1 MKSTQELTAGF
12 GSRVPQID
20 YAEIRQSMQ
29 PTPTLW
35 QIALLKL
42 SSWFQRQVQ

>member
-1 MKSTQELTAGF
+1 MKPTHELTAGF

-29 PTPTLW
+29 PTSSFW
-35 QIALLKL
+35 QLTFLKL
-42 SSWFQRQVQ
+42 TSWFRHQTQ